1 MGYND
6 MGREGVQALLRQLT
20 VSQVVLL
27 RLSHSGYSGV
37 VQAVADWIN
46 TGDPNR
52 LQLLDLAYCTDYESA
67 FISLV
72 RSIYLFL
79 NLKF

>member
-1 MGYND
+1 MGYNV
-6 MGREGVQALLRQLT
+6 MGRDGVQALLRQLT
-20 VSQVVLL
+20 MSQVVSL

-46 TGDPNR
+46 IGDPSR
-52 LQLLDLAYCTDYESA
+52 LQLLDLAYCSDNESA

-72 RSIYLFL
+72 KSVHLIVF
-79 NLKF
+79 

>member
-1 MGYND
+1 MGYNV
-6 MGREGVQALLRQLT
+6 MGRDGVQALLRQLT
-20 VSQVVLL
+20 VSQVVSL

-46 TGDPNR
+46 IGDPSR
-52 LQLLDLAYCTDYESA
+52 LQLLDLAYCTDNESA

-72 RSIYLFL
+72 KSVHLIVF
-79 NLKF
+79 

>member
-1 MGYND
+1 MGYNV
-6 MGREGVQALLRQLT
+6 MGRDGVQALLRQLT
-20 VSQVVLL
+20 VSQVVSL

-46 TGDPNR
+46 IGDPSR
-52 LQLLDLAYCTDYESA
+52 LQLLDLAYCTDHESA

-72 RSIYLFL
+72 RSVHLIVF
-79 NLKF
+79 

>member
-1 MGYND
+1 MGYNV
-6 MGREGVQALLRQLT
+6 MGRDGVQALLRQLT
-20 VSQVVLL
+20 VSQVVSL

-46 TGDPNR
+46 IGDPSR
-52 LQLLDLAYCTDYESA
+52 LQLLDLAYCTDHESA

-72 RSIYLFL
+72 RLVHLIAF
-79 NLKF
+79 

>member
-1 MGYND
+1 MGYNV
-6 MGREGVQALLRQLT
+6 MGRDGVQALLRQLT
-20 VSQVVLL
+20 MSQVVSL

-46 TGDPNR
+46 IGDPSR
-52 LQLLDLAYCTDYESA
+52 LQLLDLAYCTDNESA

-72 RSIYLFL
+72 KSVHLIVF
-79 NLKF
+79 

>member
-1 MGYND
+1 MGYNV
-6 MGREGVQALLRQLT
+6 MGRDGVQALLRQLT
-20 VSQVVLL
+20 VSQVVSL

-46 TGDPNR
+46 IGDPSR
-52 LQLLDLAYCTDYESA
+52 LQLLDLAYCTDLESA

-72 RSIYLFL
+72 RSVHLIVI
-79 NLKF
+79 